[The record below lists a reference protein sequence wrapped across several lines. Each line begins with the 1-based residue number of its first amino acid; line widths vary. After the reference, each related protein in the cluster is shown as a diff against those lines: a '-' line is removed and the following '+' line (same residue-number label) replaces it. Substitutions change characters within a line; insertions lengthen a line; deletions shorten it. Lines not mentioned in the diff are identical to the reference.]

1 MISVKPIQVSKEK
14 PGHLYGRYK
23 IGPFPKGNALSAL
36 NTLAKS
42 LRSDLSRSCITSI
55 RFHDPQVKHE
65 FTFIPGVRETALEFL
80 INLQNISFVLDYS
93 KLQVNKTV
101 PIQGALMIKGP
112 KRVTAT
118 DLKLPTG
125 IKCVDSTQYIA
136 TIDSNSI
143 LRFDFFI
150 NGPTSLTVSIPE
162 VEEIT
167 NSSQFLYT
175 TPVFNPVKQV
185 NMCLEDDC
193 IDGIEMES
201 GLFEVWT
208 DGSIHPYAAIRSSLG
223 ILTSLFWVL
232 FKSTSKYTESI
243 KTNHNLNDEP
253 YTQIEEK
260 QMALNQ
266 LDKKL
271 TKKTQAKIKQ
281 RFAQSWL
288 NERKTIKQE
297 KMLDD
302 LLLAQLRSGPI
313 GEIPLEELR
322 KILHERRSQNLELR
336 QSIRKQIVEDEKVE
350 TKTLDIIAKKNRKS
364 DPTFNSTKNSIW
376 KTDKKK
382 QQYLRYML
390 NPLTVPT
397 IKNSPIQQLPI
408 PSTIKRLL
416 QKLNINTTDK
426 LLVLLNLTIRSKKQN
441 IIFRKVFKK
450 TRIRLMLNAI
460 ELKLTKAS
468 TERNTSKVQT
478 PFGFISESHKA
489 VSIKQLSISQATK
502 RLLLAA
508 DIYTLKDLSSLT
520 QSQLFAIDGF
530 GKKKFFTLLIKLRT
544 ELGTDQVTE
553 KSSLK
558 NLSVSSNNQTG
569 ETEKINEIL
578 SFLIK
583 DLPISMATKKIL
595 IENNIITI
603 KDLLSANKT
612 ELGAIKGFGQKKLE
626 TILNAVQENFPL
638 ISISSLVIA
647 SIGGNKNSVYG
658 SSFVS
663 PIPKKSLE
671 PLTKDLTQIK
681 EKLELLDPK
690 TKNQANKN
698 SPEPSLLM
706 NLLIKDLQMPTSVKK
721 LLIENDIV
729 TATNLLNASK
739 GELTRIKGFGQ
750 KKFEITLAAIKQQ
763 APDAFL
769 IESAEENSP
778 IVSNR
783 QQPKQEQINS
793 SDSQNLLIKNLLISE
808 SIKKLLINT
817 GIITVNDLLETNP
830 KELNLIRGFGKKK
843 LETVMAAVEKQ
854 FPNHNKNS

>member
-1 MISVKPIQVSKEK
+1 MISVKPIQVSKEE

-112 KRVTAT
+112 RKVTAT

-266 LDKKL
+266 LGKKL

-350 TKTLDIIAKKNRKS
+350 TKTLDIIAKKK
-364 DPTFNSTKNSIW
+364 
-376 KTDKKK
+376 
-382 QQYLRYML
+382 
-390 NPLTVPT
+390 
-397 IKNSPIQQLPI
+397 
-408 PSTIKRLL
+408 
-416 QKLNINTTDK
+416 
-426 LLVLLNLTIRSKKQN
+426 
-441 IIFRKVFKK
+441 
-450 TRIRLMLNAI
+450 
-460 ELKLTKAS
+460 
-468 TERNTSKVQT
+468 
-478 PFGFISESHKA
+478 
-489 VSIKQLSISQATK
+489 
-502 RLLLAA
+502 
-508 DIYTLKDLSSLT
+508 
-520 QSQLFAIDGF
+520 
-530 GKKKFFTLLIKLRT
+530 
-544 ELGTDQVTE
+544 
-553 KSSLK
+553 
-558 NLSVSSNNQTG
+558 
-569 ETEKINEIL
+569 
-578 SFLIK
+578 
-583 DLPISMATKKIL
+583 
-595 IENNIITI
+595 
-603 KDLLSANKT
+603 
-612 ELGAIKGFGQKKLE
+612 
-626 TILNAVQENFPL
+626 
-638 ISISSLVIA
+638 
-647 SIGGNKNSVYG
+647 
-658 SSFVS
+658 
-663 PIPKKSLE
+663 
-671 PLTKDLTQIK
+671 
-681 EKLELLDPK
+681 
-690 TKNQANKN
+690 
-698 SPEPSLLM
+698 
-706 NLLIKDLQMPTSVKK
+706 
-721 LLIENDIV
+721 
-729 TATNLLNASK
+729 
-739 GELTRIKGFGQ
+739 
-750 KKFEITLAAIKQQ
+750 
-763 APDAFL
+763 
-769 IESAEENSP
+769 IES
-778 IVSNR
+778 
-783 QQPKQEQINS
+783 
-793 SDSQNLLIKNLLISE
+793 
-808 SIKKLLINT
+808 
-817 GIITVNDLLETNP
+817 
-830 KELNLIRGFGKKK
+830 
-843 LETVMAAVEKQ
+843 
-854 FPNHNKNS
+854 